1 MRQGATTILHMAVDP
16 AAAVAA
22 LAASALWFDVAF
34 DRPYAVLAL
43 LVFSMTFP
51 SSARAGDGLS
61 TRELGALLATRWA
74 TTAALLWLL
83 GWGLNT
89 LDLFDWRV
97 IALWIVAT
105 PLLQFTAHRLWPSL
119 VPRVL
124 ARTGAQRVA
133 IIAGANELGRLFAD
147 RVEANPCLGLR
158 VAGFFDDR
166 SLSRL
171 PRFAPGEVLG
181 SLQQLAEYVK
191 RHRIDVIYSTLPLSP
206 KPRMSELLEALRDT
220 TASIYFVPD
229 VLRFDLIQAR
239 VDTVDGMPV
248 IAVCESPCYG
258 VNALLKR
265 ASDLLLS
272 ASILLLTAPVLLAI
286 ALAVKMTSQ
295 GPVLFKQRRY
305 GLDGREIV
313 VYKFRTM
320 TCMEDGDVV
329 TQATRDDP
337 RTTRIGKVLR
347 KYSLDELPQF
357 LNVLQGRMSVVGP
370 RPHAVAHNEAYR
382 KLIRGYMIRH
392 KVKPGITGLAQVR
405 GLRGETDTLDK
416 MRARIECD
424 LEYLRNWSLWLD
436 LTIVLR
442 TVGVVLRR
450 TGAF

>member
-1 MRQGATTILHMAVDP
+1 MLHMAVDP
-16 AAAVAA
+16 VVAVAA
-22 LAASALWFDVAF
+22 LAASALWLDAEFSRA
-34 DRPYAVLAL
+34 YAVLAL
-43 LVFSMTFP
+43 LAFSMTFP
-51 SSARAGDGLS
+51 SSARTGDGLS
-61 TRELGALLATRWA
+61 TRELGVLLATRWA
-74 TTAALLWLL
+74 TTVALLWLL
-83 GWGLNT
+83 GWGLAT
-89 LDLFDWRV
+89 LELFDGRV
-97 IALWIVAT
+97 ITLWIVAT
-105 PLLQFTAHRLWPSL
+105 PLLQLTAHRLWPSL

-124 ARTGAQRVA
+124 ARAGAQRVA

-147 RVEANPCLGLR
+147 RIEANPCLGLR

-166 SLSRL
+166 SPARLS
-171 PRFAPGEVLG
+171 RFAPGEVLG
-181 SLQQLAEYVK
+181 SLKELAEYVK
-191 RHRIDVIYSTLPLSP
+191 RHRIDVIYSTLPMSP
-206 KPRMSELLEALRDT
+206 QPRLFALLESLRDT

-248 IAVCESPCYG
+248 IGVCESPCYG

-265 ASDLLLS
+265 ASDVALS

-295 GPVLFKQRRY
+295 GSILFKQRRY

-320 TCMEDGDVV
+320 TCTEDGDVV
-329 TQATRDDP
+329 VQATPDDP
-337 RTTRIGKVLR
+337 RATRIGAFLR
-347 KYSLDELPQF
+347 RYSLDELPQF
-357 LNVLQGRMSVVGP
+357 VNVLQGRMSLVGP